1 MPLVSALIPTYNRAD
16 RVGGAIDS
24 ALAQTHDELEV
35 VVVND
40 GSTDDTPAVLAE
52 YADNDRVR
60 VRHNEENRGIA
71 ATFDRAAEVANGE
84 YLGILGDDDRWR
96 PEKTARQLD
105 RFAQLSDD
113 YGIVYAG
120 GVRVDDDGQILTE
133 VHPSAH
139 GDCYPEILTEF
150 PLAPHSSH
158 LLRASCLDAV
168 GGFDTDF
175 PEAVDWEVN
184 IRLAREFRVA
194 YVDEILVERQ
204 FHGGNVSGGALTG
217 NPAYQVA
224 ARDRIWRKFREELR
238 AHPETERR
246 FAATHEKHRGR
257 VAVGDR
263 DRRRATAHFLA
274 ASWLD
279 PSVEHLG
286 SLAAA
291 AIHPRLYDAL
301 AGRETSPAE
310 VLG

>member
-16 RVGGAIDS
+16 RVGGAIES
-24 ALAQTHDELEV
+24 VLAQSHDEIEA

-40 GSTDDTPAVLAE
+40 GSTDETRETLEA
-52 YADNDRVR
+52 YADDDRVR
-60 VRHNEENRGIA
+60 VRHNDENRGIA
-71 ATFDRAAEVANGE
+71 ATFDRAAAVADGE

-96 PEKTARQLD
+96 PEKTSRQLD
-105 RFAQLSDD
+105 RFAQLDD
-113 YGIVYAG
+113 EYGLVYAG
-120 GVRVDDDGQILTE
+120 GTRVDDDGTVLTE
-133 VHPSAH
+133 VRPTVH

-158 LLRASCLDAV
+158 LIRASCLEQV

-175 PEAVDWEVN
+175 PAAVDWEVN

-194 YVDEILVERQ
+194 YVDEILVDRQ
-204 FHGGNVSGGALTG
+204 FHGDNVSGGALTG
-217 NPAYQVA
+217 DPAYQVA
-224 ARDRIWRKFREELR
+224 ARDRIRRAFREELR
-238 AHPETERR
+238 AHPKIERR
-246 FAATHEKHRGR
+246 FAAAHEKHRGR

-274 ASWLD
+274 ASLLA
-279 PSVEHLG
+279 PTVEHLG
-286 SLAAA
+286 SLATAA
-291 AIHPRLYDAL
+291 VHPRLYDAL